1 MCQQLET
8 TMRFD
13 RSLTQSE
20 MKRIHTLAT
29 SDSPALGIKEFYL
42 IALTDNGEKWEEQTS
57 IKPSDFMIP
66 SEQWVSLCDSFGEYR
81 YNWMNQGPDSR

>member
-1 MCQQLET
+1 VSTVGDNYEIRQIINAKRNET
-8 TMRFD
+8 D
-13 RSLTQSE
+13 S
-20 MKRIHTLAT
+20 HAT